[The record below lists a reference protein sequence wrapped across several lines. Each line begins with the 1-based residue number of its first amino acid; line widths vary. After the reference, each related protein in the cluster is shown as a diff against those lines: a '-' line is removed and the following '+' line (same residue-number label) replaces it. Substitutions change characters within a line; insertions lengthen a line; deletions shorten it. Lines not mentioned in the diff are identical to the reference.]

1 MEFDDKRDKRRVLEK
16 SPWHYEKHLV
26 LLQEFDG
33 DQDPKDIVLRWSP
46 FWVQIYNLP
55 LKHRT
60 RETGMAIGASL
71 EEVLKVDVA
80 DMRVQW

>member
-1 MEFDDKRDKRRVLEK
+1 M
-16 SPWHYEKHLV
+16 

-33 DQDPKDIVLRWSP
+33 EGDPKDIVLRWSP

-60 RETGMAIGASL
+60 KETGMAIGASL
-71 EEVLKVDVA
+71 GEVLEVDVS
-80 DMRVQW
+80 DTGV